1 MANEKKNVGGGH
13 KTNKAAQK
21 KREAYNKGGNAAR
34 NAVRRNATVAAHGDP
49 TALEFVR
56 KSGSGLYTKGLV
68 ARNNAAIVAKVAKL
82 AAAKAKADTPEFRA
96 KKAAKAAAR
105 RIRRD
110 IRIEAVKA
118 AKAGNE
124 QALRFLIANYPAIAT
139 PDFIKESEKAAKAAV
154 KKAIEASAE
163 EDLLEQ

>member
-1 MANEKKNVGGGH
+1 VANEKKNKGGGH
-13 KTNKAAQK
+13 KPNAAEQR
-21 KREAYNKGGNAAR
+21 KREVYKKAGRADK
-34 NAVRRNATVAAHGDP
+34 NAVRRNVTVAAHGDP

-68 ARNNAAIVAKVAKL
+68 ARNNAAIVKKVAKL

-124 QALRFLIANYPAIAT
+124 QALRFLITSYPEIAT
-139 PDFIKESEKAAKAAV
+139 AEFIRESEKAAKAAA
-154 KKAIEASAE
+154 KKTAQVSE
-163 EDLLEQ
+163 EPLEQ